1 MSKRILNF
9 VDNIVDKEESEYYLL
24 NKRNRHF
31 WHSRSTPISCRV
43 RNKNDFN
50 KAPGMAL
57 NIRAFLLNEEK
68 YFEKVTNA
76 VMGYLHREDM
86 KQIQS
91 YIEAIFPDKSKKEID
106 KNIGLMVMSL
116 SEEERRGALG
126 LDQVVSCRLLG
137 YEKELF
143 YLKCYSIGI
152 LPVFMLRVLYH
163 TKYSHLKLK
172 RLMDYDDSLNKGLDF
187 ELYLDKIHFS

>member
-1 MSKRILNF
+1 MSKRILDF
-9 VDNIVDKEESEYYLL
+9 VSNIVDNDESEYYLI
-24 NKRNRHF
+24 NKRKRHF
-31 WHSRSTPISCRV
+31 WHSRSTTISCRV

-50 KAPGMAL
+50 NAPGMAL
-57 NIRAFLLNEEK
+57 NIRAFLLKEEK
-68 YFEKVTNA
+68 YFEKVIAA

-86 KQIQS
+86 KQIRM
-91 YIEAIFPDKSKKEID
+91 YIEAKFPEKSKKEID
-106 KNIGLMVMSL
+106 KDIGLMVMSL
-116 SEEERRGALG
+116 SENEIREALG
-126 LDQVVSCRLLG
+126 LHEVVSCRLLG

-143 YLKCYSIGI
+143 YLKCYTIKI

-172 RLMDYDDSLNKGLDF
+172 RLMQFDDSLNKGLDF

>member
-1 MSKRILNF
+1 MSKRILDF
-9 VDNIVDKEESEYYLL
+9 VNNIVDKEESEYYLL

-43 RNKNDFN
+43 RNKNEFN
-50 KAPGMAL
+50 KAPDMAL
-57 NIRAFLLNEEK
+57 NVRAFLLKEEK
-68 YFEKVTNA
+68 YFEKVTIA
-76 VMGYLHREDM
+76 VMGYLHKEDM
-86 KQIQS
+86 KQIRS
-91 YIEAIFPDKSKKEID
+91 YIGAKFPNASKGYID

-116 SEEERRGALG
+116 SEEEKRGALE
-126 LDQVVSCRLLG
+126 LNEVVSCRLLG

-143 YLKCYSIGI
+143 YLKCYTIGI

-172 RLMDYDDSLNKGLDF
+172 LMEDDDSLYKGLDF
-187 ELYLDKIHFS
+187 NYYLDKIHFS